1 MCVKSQRTMI
11 FFWLHTLFKRW
22 LMTRSSHSGSILLAS
37 LFLIFCGINFLHAES
52 VVAPSHPA
60 SHPVMAVTDR
70 EHSGDHL
77 KAVGP
82 GEAPHL
88 LSSDPA
94 RFQQVSDIAKNA
106 SEVPPPASHRSPKR
120 VRFHLEAQEVVAP
133 LAEKTPYIFWT
144 FNRTVPGPL
153 LRARVGDTVELTL
166 KNHPTSTHDHSIDLH
181 AVTGPGGGAQMIR
194 VKPGKTKTITFKAI
208 HPGVFIYH
216 CATPNVPTHIT
227 NGLYGLIV
235 IDPAEGWRA
244 VDREFYVMQG
254 EVYTEGEV
262 GQQGFQP
269 FSPRKMMDERPEYI
283 VLNGRVKG
291 LTGARALQAKQG
303 ETIRIFI
310 GNGGVSRISSFHIIG
325 EIFDRVYPEAA
336 LNHVLTSVQTTL
348 VPAGGAAVVELTLEN
363 SGDYILLDH
372 AISRIDRG
380 AYGIL
385 HVQGTPVPDLLSPR

>member
-1 MCVKSQRTMI
+1 
-11 FFWLHTLFKRW
+11 
-22 LMTRSSHSGSILLAS
+22 
-37 LFLIFCGINFLHAES
+37 
-52 VVAPSHPA
+52 
-60 SHPVMAVTDR
+60 MAVTDG

-88 LSSDPA
+88 LSADPA

-106 SEVPPPASHRSPKR
+106 SEVPPPASHRSPKK

-208 HPGVFIYH
+208 HPGVFVYH
-216 CATPNVPTHIT
+216 CATTNVPTHIT

-283 VLNGRVKG
+283 VLNGRVKA

-303 ETIRIFI
+303 ETIRIFF

-348 VPAGGAAVVELTLEN
+348 VPAGGATVVELTLEN

>member
-1 MCVKSQRTMI
+1 MVG
-11 FFWLHTLFKRW
+11 LL
-22 LMTRSSHSGSILLAS
+22 LIL
-37 LFLIFCGINFLHAES
+37 GIDFLHAES
-52 VVAPSHPA
+52 VVAPVHPA
-60 SHPVMAVTDR
+60 PHQVMAVTDG
-70 EHSGDHL
+70 EHSGGHL
-77 KAVGP
+77 KSVGP

-88 LSSDPA
+88 LSADPA

-166 KNHPTSTHDHSIDLH
+166 ENHPTSSHDHSIDLH

-262 GQQGFQP
+262 GQQGFQA

-283 VLNGRVKG
+283 VLNGRVKA

-303 ETIRIFI
+303 ETIRIFF

-385 HVQGTPVPDLLSPR
+385 HVQGTPVPELLSPR

>member
-1 MCVKSQRTMI
+1 
-11 FFWLHTLFKRW
+11 
-22 LMTRSSHSGSILLAS
+22 MTRSFHSGSILLVS
-37 LFLIFCGINFLHAES
+37 LFLIFCGINFLHADS
-52 VVAPSHPA
+52 GVAPSHPA
-60 SHPVMAVTDR
+60 MAVTDG

-88 LSSDPA
+88 LSADPA

-120 VRFHLEAQEVVAP
+120 VRFHLKAQEVVAP

-166 KNHPTSTHDHSIDLH
+166 ENHPTSTHDHSIDLH

-208 HPGVFIYH
+208 HPGVFVYH

-283 VLNGRVKG
+283 VLNGRVKA

-303 ETIRIFI
+303 ETIRIFF

>member
-1 MCVKSQRTMI
+1 
-11 FFWLHTLFKRW
+11 
-22 LMTRSSHSGSILLAS
+22 MTRSFHSGSILLVS
-37 LFLIFCGINFLHAES
+37 LFLIFCGINFLHADS
-52 VVAPSHPA
+52 GVAPSHPA
-60 SHPVMAVTDR
+60 PHSAMAVTDG

-88 LSSDPA
+88 LSADPA

-106 SEVPPPASHRSPKR
+106 SEVPPPASHRSPKK

-208 HPGVFIYH
+208 HPGVFVYH
-216 CATPNVPTHIT
+216 CATTNVPTHIT

-283 VLNGRVKG
+283 VLNGRVKA

-303 ETIRIFI
+303 ETIRIFF

-348 VPAGGAAVVELTLEN
+348 VPAGGAAVVELTLET

>member
-1 MCVKSQRTMI
+1 M
-11 FFWLHTLFKRW
+11 
-22 LMTRSSHSGSILLAS
+22 
-37 LFLIFCGINFLHAES
+37 LIFGIDFLHAES
-52 VVAPSHPA
+52 VVAPVHPA
-60 SHPVMAVTDR
+60 PHPVMAVADG

-77 KAVGP
+77 KSVGP

-88 LSSDPA
+88 LSADPA

-106 SEVPPPASHRSPKR
+106 SEVPPPVSHRSPKR
-120 VRFHLEAQEVVAP
+120 VRFHLKAQEVVAP

-166 KNHPTSTHDHSIDLH
+166 ENHPTSSHDHSIDLH

-254 EVYTEGEV
+254 EVYTKGEV
-262 GQQGFQP
+262 GQQGFQA

-283 VLNGRVKG
+283 VLNGRVKA

-303 ETIRIFI
+303 ETIRIFF

-385 HVQGTPVPDLLSPR
+385 HVQGTPVPELLSPR

>member
-1 MCVKSQRTMI
+1 
-11 FFWLHTLFKRW
+11 
-22 LMTRSSHSGSILLAS
+22 MTRSFHSGSILLGS
-37 LFLIFCGINFLHAES
+37 LFLIFCGINFLHADS
-52 VVAPSHPA
+52 GVAPSHPA
-60 SHPVMAVTDR
+60 PDPAMAVTDG

-88 LSSDPA
+88 LSADPA

-106 SEVPPPASHRSPKR
+106 SEVPPPASHRSPKK

-208 HPGVFIYH
+208 HPGVFVYH
-216 CATPNVPTHIT
+216 CATTNVPTHIT

-283 VLNGRVKG
+283 VLNGRVKA

-303 ETIRIFI
+303 ETIRIFF

-348 VPAGGAAVVELTLEN
+348 VPAGGATVVELTLEN

>member
-1 MCVKSQRTMI
+1 
-11 FFWLHTLFKRW
+11 
-22 LMTRSSHSGSILLAS
+22 MTRSFHSGSILLVS
-37 LFLIFCGINFLHAES
+37 LFLIFCGINFLHADS
-52 VVAPSHPA
+52 GVAPSHPA
-60 SHPVMAVTDR
+60 PHPAMAVTDG

-88 LSSDPA
+88 LSADPA

-106 SEVPPPASHRSPKR
+106 SEVPPPASHRSPKK

-208 HPGVFIYH
+208 HPGVFVYH
-216 CATPNVPTHIT
+216 CATTNVPTHIT

-283 VLNGRVKG
+283 VLNGRVKA

-303 ETIRIFI
+303 ETIRIFF

-348 VPAGGAAVVELTLEN
+348 VPAGGATVVELTLEN